1 MTLIDTAI
9 TPSPEDPT
17 SEDLTISISGT
28 NKKVSIPA
36 RPSSSWLEE
45 NTTLA
50 DVKIWDTDTD
60 GYVYSDAVNSV
71 FNSFFDSPVKLVYK
85 GPTKRILKG
94 NAAPAVLGR
103 TESTNFPDVMP
114 VLITNDQSLDELN
127 ERLTKK
133 GTDPITVERFRAN
146 IIVRGE
152 ATAWS
157 EDSWLTIRLAP
168 SNTENQSTGV
178 FGYLMRGGPL
188 GYLLGNSPLGYLLGG
203 GLFGYLMGTGV
214 DSIYDIDIRARCAR
228 CQVPNVHPVTA
239 VKDKNEPWDTLVSYR
254 RIDEGIKWKPCFGM
268 LGVPRKEGEI
278 EVGMKMEVLA
288 RTDKHN
294 YKTGF

>member
-9 TPSPEDPT
+9 TPSQEDPT

-28 NKKVSIPA
+28 DKKVSVPA

-127 ERLTKK
+127 ERLAKK

-157 EDSWLTIRLAP
+157 EDSWLTVRIAP
-168 SNTENQSTGV
+168 SSTDDQRTGL
-178 FGYLMRGGPL
+178 FAYLMRGGPL
-188 GYLLGNSPLGYLLGG
+188 GYLIGG
-203 GLFGYLMGTGV
+203 GLLGYLMGYGANDV
-214 DSIYDIDIRARCAR
+214 YDIDIRARCAR
-228 CQVPNVHPVTA
+228 CQVPNVDPETA

-278 EVGMKMEVLA
+278 KVGMKLEVLA